1 MITEFRKK
9 ARETRPHQESHAEGD
24 PNQSEWLERVQR
36 DHDNFR
42 ISLKRLTA
50 GPAEIT
56 TIRPAIS
63 NLGELFMSQLRGHR
77 YIKEQFSQEH
87 SFADFFDL
95 DHVMS
100 RLHYAD
106 LTGHI
111 KPSSNPS

>member
-1 MITEFRKK
+1 LGAKQPPLGVIAIPADQKVL
-9 ARETRPHQESHAEGD
+9 A
-24 PNQSEWLERVQR
+24 
-36 DHDNFR
+36 
-42 ISLKRLTA
+42 
-50 GPAEIT
+50 AEIT

-63 NLGELFMSQLRGHR
+63 NLGELFMAQLRGHR